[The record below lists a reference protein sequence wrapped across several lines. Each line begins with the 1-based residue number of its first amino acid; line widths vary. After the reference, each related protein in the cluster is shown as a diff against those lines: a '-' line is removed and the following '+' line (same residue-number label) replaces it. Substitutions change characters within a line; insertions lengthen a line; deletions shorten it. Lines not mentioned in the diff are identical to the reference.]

1 MFLLWKFVFQWNFT
15 HITDAQQLLYE
26 IYRAKT
32 NNFSTST
39 LCTTFTSQWRHTDVV
54 FGSWF
59 YVFSAS
65 PRRSTGMQV
74 FSAYPRRSTHSLT
87 HCCAWPAEGRS
98 VLHIERSWRAIQ
110 DPRRSTGMQILML
123 EICWC
128 HFNKFKLKLQIKKY
142 FQQTWYIYV
151 IMFA

>member
-39 LCTTFTSQWRHTDVV
+39 LCTNFTSQWRHTDVV

-74 FSAYPRRSTHSLT
+74 FSAYPRRST
-87 HCCAWPAEGRS
+87 A
-98 VLHIERSWRAIQ
+98 
-110 DPRRSTGMQILML
+110 MQILML